1 MLQVLCSCLLTSAS
15 IWKLGTPLNK
25 ENLGEIIFSEQAF
38 DNRAR
43 GKYYLA
49 ILFQWY
55 RENTSDVETMGALTF
70 FWLAF
75 FSVIYGSVAPHVCND
90 VLHCLVLMTAGGK
103 HMSLAVSVA
112 CIPHVGPSATRRAP
126 VLLFSLLR
134 GGGEGE
140 EKEKGLTTLNV
151 KHLQLITNDFTARPI
166 KPELINHTPFFPPR
180 SNHHQLALKTEE
192 LRDEY
197 SLLPTC

>member
-15 IWKLGTPLNK
+15 IRKLGTPLNK
-25 ENLGEIIFSEQAF
+25 ENFGEIIFSEQAF

-55 RENTSDVETMGALTF
+55 RENTSDVEMMGALTF

-112 CIPHVGPSATRRAP
+112 CIAHVGPSATRRAP

-134 GGGEGE
+134 GGEGRRGKRKRLDNTE
-140 EKEKGLTTLNV
+140 CKAP
-151 KHLQLITNDFTARPI
+151 TA
-166 KPELINHTPFFPPR
+166 
-180 SNHHQLALKTEE
+180 HH
-192 LRDEY
+192 
-197 SLLPTC
+197 